1 MGVVTH
7 EPKSQLSNAWQR
19 SASGNGLLGGN
30 VAFYSNA
37 GTGTSGIFT
46 SNFSARKT
54 TNIQQAIPTAGFIW
68 GTPPTGPGAGT
79 ILGRAAGTPAARG
92 P

>member
-1 MGVVTH
+1 M
-7 EPKSQLSNAWQR
+7 
-19 SASGNGLLGGN
+19 GGN

-37 GTGTSGIFT
+37 GNGAANGIFT

-54 TNIQQAIPTAGFIW
+54 QNIQQAIPTAGFIW